1 MSDTVLQIIPF
12 LPEFTPSAE
21 DAAAAESAVTRAFA
35 SADAVT
41 RINSPSIVFRDAGA
55 NFESVSCPQCGSE
68 VDQEWWEQAMSAAA
82 ESDFEARGVV
92 VPCCQAGTTLESL
105 TYEWPQGF
113 SRFVIEVRN
122 PGADAVP
129 PALRSALGPLLGGG
143 IRIVWARY

>member
-41 RINSPSIVFRDAGA
+41 RITSPSIVFRDAGA

-82 ESDFEARGVV
+82 ESPRAMVSSISTV
-92 VPCCQAGTTLESL
+92 QPKS
-105 TYEWPQGF
+105 
-113 SRFVIEVRN
+113 RN
-122 PGADAVP
+122 PTRDGCSAA
-129 PALRSALGPLLGGG
+129 RSFSLSR
-143 IRIVWARY
+143 IR